1 MASPPSPARA
11 TRGVAVM
18 EAAGAAH
25 DVVMLSPPGPEP
37 LRDRG
42 CCYRCGMVAGQ
53 VFTALVSPFSNA
65 MALRA
70 CPAELWVCICLQLII
85 SINFFSL
92 SLVLTEFLSLSFH
105 MSDQRAGLAYGV
117 FGTMT
122 SLLAFPCGL
131 LSDYAGIRW
140 SFFASGAL
148 NMAGRI
154 LLSLTR
160 SRAMAQAMLFSVLP
174 LASAI
179 DFGICATA
187 VRRFTPKHA
196 RAMGFALLAT
206 VMYTGQLMAGV
217 LRDAFVLTS
226 PDGHAQ
232 GGGMLA
238 INTGA
243 EDFALRVTGQRALL
257 LFGAALAAA
266 ELGLSGFAA
275 GKGAVVDSPS
285 PFPLT
290 LPTPTQLAPRQS
302 LRQKLRMPPQAMVA
316 QTLRDP
322 QFWRYSVLLVTC
334 SFVRMLLTYVQAA
347 MPKYLTRQLG
357 GHVPVGSLLSIPPA
371 MCIFLVPLITTL
383 SDGRVSAITMITVG
397 AFVTAASL
405 VWLVSSISVW
415 ATVMFLVTFALG
427 DAMWSPRLMEYA
439 AQVSPATASST
450 WSALGVMPLFAAKL
464 PAGLLSGILLAK
476 FVPEQGHRRP
486 RVMWAIVWG
495 ITSVGPIALLLL
507 RRLITG
513 GAAAPM
519 TSPRGVWRGTSSEP
533 VELADSFL
541 QGGFDEG
548 DVADGAPE
556 KGNAELVALMQNGLG
571 RQGAAVREDPD
582 NPFA

>member
-1 MASPPSPARA
+1 MASPSTA
-11 TRGVAVM
+11 TRGAAVM
-18 EAAGAAH
+18 EAAGAAR
-25 DVVMLSPPGPEP
+25 DVVMLSPPGPIP

-42 CCYRCGMVAGQ
+42 CCYRCGVLAGQ
-53 VFTALVSPFSNA
+53 VVTALVSPLSNA
-65 MALRA
+65 LALRA

-85 SINFFSL
+85 SINFYAL
-92 SLVLTEFLSLSFH
+92 SLVLTEYLSLSFH

-122 SLLAFPCGL
+122 SILAFPCGL

-140 SFFASGAL
+140 SIFVSGAL

-160 SRAMAQAMLFSVLP
+160 SPAMAQTMLFSVLP

-206 VMYTGQLMAGV
+206 VMYVGQLLAGV

-243 EDFALRVTGQRALL
+243 EDFVLRVTGQRALL

-275 GKGAVVDSPS
+275 GKGAVVETPS

-290 LPTPTQLAPRQS
+290 LPTPSTQLAPRLS
-302 LRQKLRMPPQAMVA
+302 LRQKLRMPPRAMVA
-316 QTLRDP
+316 QTLSDP
-322 QFWRYSVLLVTC
+322 QFWRYSLLLVTC

-347 MPKYLTRQLG
+347 MPKYLSRQLG
-357 GHVPVGSLLSIPPA
+357 GHVPIGSLLSIPPA
-371 MCIFLVPLITTL
+371 LCIFLVPLITTL
-383 SDGRVSAITMITVG
+383 SDGRVSALTMITAG

-415 ATVMFLVTFALG
+415 STVLFLVTFALG

-450 WSALGVMPLFAAKL
+450 WSALGTMPLFAAKL

-507 RRLITG
+507 RRVITG

-519 TSPRGVWRGTSSEP
+519 TSPRDVWRGTSSEP

-548 DVADGAPE
+548 DMADGAPD
-556 KGNAELVALMQNGLG
+556 GCNTELVALMQNGLG
-571 RQGAAVREDPD
+571 RQGAVAREDPE